1 MSEHNISKLKIG
13 GMATLNGIVFQ
24 SKNFWVHSSVNRSG
38 ENIIKYGKAIM
49 LFKNYP
55 RINNL
60 PVIRSLV
67 SLVNAFIN
75 AFYRTTIS
83 SDKHN
88 KLLFPFLILSIFF
101 ISIVNP
107 DYNYSYKYLLFQLLF
122 FVIFLAIIRKTK
134 ISKFHGAEH
143 KAIAAF
149 EDNVSIDCLSIKNA
163 SRLHKRCGSNIAIP
177 ALLILLLSFFYNLGI
192 LIQFVLI
199 SMILEIFRYVVNN
212 PLKYFS
218 KLYLA
223 GGFLFQKI
231 TTSEP
236 TNTEIKIAENGIK
249 KLIDL
254 EESNFEGLN

>member
-1 MSEHNISKLKIG
+1 MSELNISKLKIG

-24 SKNFWVHSSVNRSG
+24 SKNFWVYSSVNRSG
-38 ENIIKYGKAIM
+38 ENIIKHGKAIT

-67 SLVNAFIN
+67 SLANALIN

-88 KLLFPFLILSIFF
+88 KLLIPILILSIFF
-101 ISIVNP
+101 ISIISP
-107 DYNYSYKYLLFQLLF
+107 GYDYSYIYLLFQLLF
-122 FVIFLAIIRKTK
+122 FVIFLSIVRKTR

-149 EDNVSIDCLSIKNA
+149 EDSISIDHLSIKKA
-163 SRLHKRCGSNIAIP
+163 PRLHKRCGSNIAIP
-177 ALLILLLSFFYNLGI
+177 ALLTLLLSYFYNWGI
-192 LIQFVLI
+192 IIQFILI
-199 SMILEIFRYVVNN
+199 SMILEIFRYVINN
-212 PLKYFS
+212 PLKLFS
-218 KLYLA
+218 RLYLA

-236 TNTEIKIAENGIK
+236 TDAEIKIAENGIK
-249 KLIDL
+249 KLIGL
-254 EESNFEGLN
+254 ENKQP